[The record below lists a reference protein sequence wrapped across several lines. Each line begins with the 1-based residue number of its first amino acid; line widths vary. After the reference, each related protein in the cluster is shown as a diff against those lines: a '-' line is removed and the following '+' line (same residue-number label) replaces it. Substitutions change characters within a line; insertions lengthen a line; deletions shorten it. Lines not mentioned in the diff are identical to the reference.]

1 LGLRTEDTF
10 AERIMAAKLE
20 CREESFTLLERYEE
34 AMGYKKE
41 ADLCLGLPG

>member
-1 LGLRTEDTF
+1 VVLYQLYTVIVEQ
-10 AERIMAAKLE
+10 AKLE

-41 ADLCLGLPG
+41 ANLCLGLPG